1 MDAYTTEKRGEY
13 FSKEVPISS
22 YKDATFEDPD
32 FLSLKQADK
41 LCEMVISNVIA
52 NDFNDLAVSVVD
64 AAGNL
69 IVAKKMD
76 GLVAIDVQKY
86 ATAKAYTCVAVNNSS
101 RGFRDKYT
109 DANDVKKYC

>member
-1 MDAYTTEKRGEY
+1 MKAQAGDPSSVY
-13 FSKEVPISS
+13 FSPEISQ
-22 YKDATFEDPD
+22 EDPE
-32 FLSLKQADK
+32 FLDLKRADK
-41 LCEMVISNVIA
+41 LCDIVIA
-52 NDFNDLAVSVVD
+52 TVITNAFNDLAVSVVD
-64 AAGNL
+64 PAGNL

-76 GLVAIDVQKY
+76 GLHAIDVQKY